1 MSDSSTQYGDFKLYR
16 YDPSMAA
23 AVIFIIAFILIT
35 ALHFYQMIRTKT
47 YFFIP
52 FVIGGLFEVIGFIA
66 FLQRA
71 KSSQEAPNFSIP
83 AYSIQA
89 ILILVAPALFAA
101 SIYMELGRI
110 ILLTDGEQHSII
122 PKKWLTKIF
131 VIGDVISFCLQAAGG
146 GIMASGTLTALENGE
161 HITIGG
167 LVVQIIFFGFFII
180 VSITFN
186 IRMNRVPTG
195 RSMIAQNPWKKHLHT
210 LYGGSALILVRSIF
224 RLAEYAQGN
233 DGYLISHEWFL
244 YIFDAC
250 LMFATMALFAWYHPS
265 EIWAMLNKNG
275 GKMVSHGYKVEAAIP
290 LM

>member
-1 MSDSSTQYGDFKLYR
+1 M
-16 YDPSMAA
+16 
-23 AVIFIIAFILIT
+23 V
-35 ALHFYQMIRTKT
+35 RTKT

-52 FVIGGLFEVIGFIA
+52 FAFGGIFEIIGFA
-66 FLQRA
+66 ARV
-71 KSSQEAPNFSIP
+71 KSGQEAPNFSIP

-110 ILLTDGEQHSII
+110 IILTDGESHSVI

-131 VIGDVISFCLQAAGG
+131 VIGDVISFCMQGAGG
-146 GIMASGTLTALENGE
+146 GIMASGTIQALKNGE

-167 LVVQIIFFGFFII
+167 LVVQILFFGFFII

-186 IRMNRVPTG
+186 IRMNRVPTS
-195 RSMIAQNPWKKHLHT
+195 RSMLAQNPWRRHLHT
-210 LYGGSALILVRSIF
+210 LYGGSALILIRSVF

-244 YIFDAC
+244 YVFDAC
-250 LMFATMALFAWYHPS
+250 FMLATMVLFAWYHPS
-265 EIWAMLNKNG
+265 EIQAMLNKSG
-275 GKMVSHGYKVEAAIP
+275 GRMIRHGYKFEAAIP
-290 LM
+290 MI

>member
-1 MSDSSTQYGDFKLYR
+1 MSDSGAIDFKLYR
-16 YDPSMAA
+16 YDPSLGA
-23 AVIFIIAFILIT
+23 AVVFVIAFAAMT
-35 ALHFYQMIRTKT
+35 ALHFYQMVRTKT
-47 YFFIP
+47 YFFVP
-52 FVIGGLFEVIGFIA
+52 FVIGGLFEVVGYA
-66 FLQRA
+66 ARA
-71 KSSQEAPNFSIP
+71 QSSQEAPNFSIP

-122 PKKWLTKIF
+122 RKKWLTKIF
-131 VIGDVISFCLQAAGG
+131 VIGDVISFCLQGAGG
-146 GIMASGTLTALENGE
+146 GIMAAGTISALEAGE
-161 HITIGG
+161 HITIAG
-167 LVVQIIFFGFFII
+167 LVIQILFFGFFII

-186 IRMNRVPTG
+186 IRMSRVPTSQ
-195 RSMIAQNPWKKHLHT
+195 SMVSSNPWKKHLHA
-210 LYGGSALILVRSIF
+210 LYGGSALILIRSIF
-224 RLAEYAQGN
+224 RLIEYAQGN

-250 LMFATMALFAWYHPS
+250 LMLATMMLFAWFHPS

-275 GKMVSHGYKVEAAIP
+275 GKMISHGYKVEAAIP